1 MITVLFFAHQQE
13 LIGQDRL
20 ERSESNISIGELKGK
35 LMKEFPNLS
44 LHHTMTAINEEYAD
58 EDRIVKEKDIVA
70 FIPPVSGG

>member
-35 LMKEFPNLS
+35 LMKEFQ
-44 LHHTMTAINEEYAD
+44 YF
-58 EDRIVKEKDIVA
+58 R
-70 FIPPVSGG
+70 F